1 MYCSQL
7 GSKGTKVKTLL
18 GDSQKDNS
26 LRSNQSHGVFHGKAI
41 PWTSS
46 ILIWICRWIH
56 SPYNEWKD
64 PSAPLSRPWGLQSEG
79 AVGREGC
86 GKAAALQDTPTA
98 LTFLRTPLFAAA
110 APRLSAPCRCL
121 GGVGGDPHSE
131 LHDCLNV
138 STFPTGTFA
147 NSVAVSAEHH
157 ALPGEASALW
167 FEIIINHY
175 INELLDSLP
184 FTRL

>member
-1 MYCSQL
+1 MQQQL
-7 GSKGTKVKTLL
+7 PACL
-18 GDSQKDNS
+18 
-26 LRSNQSHGVFHGKAI
+26 HPAGV
-41 PWTSS
+41 W
-46 ILIWICRWIH
+46 
-56 SPYNEWKD
+56 
-64 PSAPLSRPWGLQSEG
+64 
-79 AVGREGC
+79 
-86 GKAAALQDTPTA
+86 
-98 LTFLRTPLFAAA
+98 
-110 APRLSAPCRCL
+110 

-157 ALPGEASALW
+157 GLPGEASALW

>member
-1 MYCSQL
+1 MGQFHVQHGGERSAEHGDELAGVCAVVRIHQMYCSQL

-121 GGVGGDPHSE
+121 GGGWG
-131 LHDCLNV
+131 
-138 STFPTGTFA
+138 
-147 NSVAVSAEHH
+147 
-157 ALPGEASALW
+157 
-167 FEIIINHY
+167 
-175 INELLDSLP
+175 
-184 FTRL
+184 